1 MKKLKVHLVLAL
13 AWIAGIG
20 HVAAQGTAFTY
31 QGKLQ
36 SGGLQANG
44 TYDLNLS
51 VFDAPA
57 AGTLIAGPAILSGVP
72 VTNGLFT
79 VTVDFGGGVFTG
91 AARWLDIGVRT
102 NGAGTFTAVVPRQP
116 FSATPY
122 SIYSGTAAAVG
133 TGSAVTSLN
142 GLKDGVTL
150 SAGTNITITPN
161 GNTLTFNAAGAGGS
175 GIWGLNG
182 SNTYYNLGNVGI
194 GTASPQENLTIAGV
208 TSYNNGLKL
217 TGSTAGGAG
226 LSLEGTAAGG
236 HKYALFSGGSSESV
250 GPGGFGLYDDTAGS
264 YRLAIT
270 AGGKVGIGTAIPHA
284 GLEVQGEWDGANGA
298 LTLGAELPT
307 LRFSGGSQAGFNS
320 WAIQNSADGPGNLE
334 VLNKPLA
341 IGASFSPVFTITP
354 SGSVGIGTVNPA
366 ESLTIAGVSSY
377 NTGLKLTGSTTAG
390 TGLALENTSAGG
402 HKYDL
407 ISGGSADGIGAGAFG
422 IYDESAA
429 SYRLS
434 ISPSGTVVVKVL
446 TITGGADIAEPFK
459 MTDDAI
465 PKGAVV
471 VIDEARPGQLKL
483 SSSAYDNHVAGIVS
497 GANGINPGLALHQ
510 SGVNDRGQ
518 NVALTGRVY
527 AQADAAYGAIHPGDL
542 LTTSDTPGYAMRVGD
557 HTRAQ
562 GAILGKAMTGL
573 PQGKGFVL
581 VLVSL
586 Q

>member
-1 MKKLKVHLVLAL
+1 
-13 AWIAGIG
+13 
-20 HVAAQGTAFTY
+20 
-31 QGKLQ
+31 
-36 SGGLQANG
+36 
-44 TYDLNLS
+44 
-51 VFDAPA
+51 
-57 AGTLIAGPAILSGVP
+57 
-72 VTNGLFT
+72 
-79 VTVDFGGGVFTG
+79 
-91 AARWLDIGVRT
+91 
-102 NGAGTFTAVVPRQP
+102 VVPRQP

-150 SAGTNITITPN
+150 SAGTNITITPS
-161 GNTLTFNAAGAGGS
+161 GNTLTFNAT

-236 HKYALFSGGSSESV
+236 HKYALFSAGSSEGV
-250 GPGGFGLYDDTAGS
+250 GPGGFGLYDDTVGS

-270 AGGKVGIGTAIPHA
+270 AGGKVGIGTLTPHA
-284 GLEVQGEWDGANGA
+284 GLEVSGEWDGGNGA

-307 LRFSGGSQAGFNS
+307 LRFSGGMQAGFYS

-334 VLNKPLA
+334 ILNKPLD
-341 IGASFSPVFTITP
+341 IGTPFTPRFTITP

-377 NTGLKLTGSTTAG
+377 NTGLKLIGNTTAG

-422 IYDESAA
+422 IFDESAA

-434 ISPSGTVVVKVL
+434 INPSGTVVVKVL

-459 MTDDAI
+459 MADDAI

-510 SGVNDRGQ
+510 SGVNDGGQ

-542 LTTSDTPGYAMRVGD
+542 LTTSDTPGYAMRVRD

-573 PQGKGFVL
+573 PEGKGFVL